1 MLPKG
6 FASIIEHLHRNSPTG
21 FTPGTAITG
30 GDKNQMVFWVP
41 GRNRHSRQSVLRA
54 YSNAK
59 LFGLAPVAYKDIF
72 APKNEQDVYINYLAL
87 DIDSKD
93 LNISKEEAVEILLTK
108 NRAYQVRLSTSGN
121 GLHAFLVLEEPIFA
135 KKEEVKS
142 IYTQL
147 TQPLVDELPF
157 KVDKADLRILYV
169 YGKNQAWVVKNDKT
183 YKVEKPVARTVATPL
198 SQSTV
203 KCESI
208 PELEEAFEKFAGY
221 KWNTGQETY
230 MRLGDIRDFVKTQDR
245 LGMLI
250 MPGFQADIEKARSVE
265 EYRQVE
271 SSPGYNGVMIP
282 NPPNAWTFLSF
293 ALGNKVIFYLYYSSK
308 K

>member
-41 GRNRHSRQSVLRA
+41 GRKRHSQQSVLRA

-59 LFGLAPVAYKDIF
+59 LFGLAPVAYKDVF

-169 YGKNQAWVVKNDKT
+169 YGKIKEIYNKL
-183 YKVEKPVARTVATPL
+183 P
-198 SQSTV
+198 
-203 KCESI
+203 
-208 PELEEAFEKFAGY
+208 
-221 KWNTGQETY
+221 
-230 MRLGDIRDFVKTQDR
+230 
-245 LGMLI
+245 
-250 MPGFQADIEKARSVE
+250 
-265 EYRQVE
+265 
-271 SSPGYNGVMIP
+271 PGYLPSKLKLQEEIFSYYVLMMHNYKDDQSHLFNLVHEKIDFKIEELKNSMLRNNISESENILKEIELLLAKIP
-282 NPPNAWTFLSF
+282 RAYEKRRILEREIILLTT
-293 ALGNKVIFYLYYSSK
+293 K
-308 K
+308 